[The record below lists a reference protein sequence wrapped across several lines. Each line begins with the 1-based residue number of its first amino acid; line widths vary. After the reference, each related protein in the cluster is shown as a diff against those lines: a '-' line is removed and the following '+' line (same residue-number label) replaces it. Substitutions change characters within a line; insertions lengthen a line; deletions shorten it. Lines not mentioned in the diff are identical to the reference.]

1 MSRDTLQV
9 GSEPNLGSPLPHSA
23 GAVFQNKVSQHSG
36 TARMAAWKSCLGAKN
51 SIVLCL
57 FLKLWGR
64 VPPMVF
70 NLPLIEAFRGVLEFQ
85 RKFCVDQVS
94 GKSVFF
100 RSIPTVSDPEP
111 PTPGM
116 GVASTSGPRG
126 SLGWSGL
133 GNEAFKNRTSF
144 KTITKEPNKVKSPGS
159 LFEASLSRKK

>member
-1 MSRDTLQV
+1 
-9 GSEPNLGSPLPHSA
+9 
-23 GAVFQNKVSQHSG
+23 
-36 TARMAAWKSCLGAKN
+36 
-51 SIVLCL
+51 
-57 FLKLWGR
+57 
-64 VPPMVF
+64 MVF

-133 GNEAFKNRTSF
+133 EMKLLRTGLLQDHNERT
-144 KTITKEPNKVKSPGS
+144 K
-159 LFEASLSRKK
+159 